1 MDIDIF
7 QKKKKKLVIFWIGI
21 ILISVGAM
29 TITQYDPVLGITSIP
44 KAIIWAC
51 SNFYPNVESLSRL
64 PKILIK
70 LKETVFLSIAATTTA
85 SALALLFSLLGSKT
99 TNDSTIISTITRL
112 IASVFRN
119 VPDTVWAMV
128 LLFSFGQNAMTGYFA
143 LFFTTFG
150 ILTRAFIES
159 IDEASR
165 DSVEAL
171 KSTGAS
177 YFQIVSQAVIPSC
190 IPQLISWV
198 LFMLETNI
206 RSSTLIGLLTGTGIG
221 YTFSMYY
228 KSMQYNAASLV
239 VISIVLSVF
248 IIEFISNY
256 VRRVIL

>member
-1 MDIDIF
+1 MKLDIF
-7 QKKKKKLVIFWIGI
+7 KKRKKQLAIFWTGI
-21 ILISVGAM
+21 IAVTLGSMI
-29 TITQYDPVLGITSIP
+29 ITGYDPVLGITSVP

-51 SNFYPNVESLSRL
+51 SNFYPNEKSLSRL
-64 PKILIK
+64 PIILSK
-70 LKETVFLSIAATTTA
+70 LRETVLLSIAATTTA
-85 SALALLFSLLGSKT
+85 SILALLFSLLGSKT
-99 TNDSTIISTITRL
+99 TSDNRIISTITRL

-150 ILTRAFIES
+150 VLTRAFIET
-159 IDEASR
+159 IDEASG

-177 YFQIVSQAVIPSC
+177 YFQIVSQAVIPSST
-190 IPQLISWV
+190 PQLISWV

-228 KSMQYNAASLV
+228 KSMNYNAASLV
-239 VISIVLSVF
+239 VIAIVLSVF
-248 IIEFISNY
+248 VIEFTSNY
-256 VRRVIL
+256 IRRVIL

>member
-7 QKKKKKLVIFWIGI
+7 KKKKKKLVIFWAGLV
-21 ILISVGAM
+21 LISIGAM
-29 TITQYDPVLGITSIP
+29 AITQYDPILGITSIP
-44 KAIIWAC
+44 KAIVWAC

-85 SALALLFSLLGSKT
+85 SVLALLFSLLGSST
-99 TNDSTIISTITRL
+99 TNDNSIISTITRL

-119 VPDTVWAMV
+119 VPDVVWAMV
-128 LLFSFGQNAMTGYFA
+128 LLFSFGMNAMTGYLA

-150 ILTRAFIES
+150 ILTRAFIET

-165 DSVEAL
+165 ESVEAL
-171 KSTGAS
+171 RSTGAS

-228 KSMQYNAASLV
+228 KSMKYNTASLV
-239 VISIVLSVF
+239 VIAIVISVL
-248 IIEFISNY
+248 IIEFISNS
-256 VRRVIL
+256 VRRVII